1 MKRPERVRVLGKRV
15 SVTFV
20 TPGDDVLK
28 GDDGIAGLAINDP
41 NKQSVWISDGMPLES
56 EQDAMLH
63 EVIHLIEAWMD
74 IDLSEQAVTKLATG
88 LLAVIKDNPSF
99 WRYLAARK

>member
-15 SVTFV
+15 TVTFV
-20 TPGDDVLK
+20 QQGDEALK
-28 GDDGIAGLAINDP
+28 GDDGVAGIAINDP
-41 NKQSVWISDGMPLES
+41 NKQAIWVMDGLPLET

-63 EVIHLIEAWMD
+63 ETIHMLESFMD

-99 WRYLAARK
+99 WRYLATRK